1 MIQRITMIKLSRAN
15 KWTTAAL
22 CGRLL
27 RISDKWGLRFDSE
40 TTGFIYLTSE
50 AMDSGGGEA
59 Q

>member
-1 MIQRITMIKLSRAN
+1 MTQQITMTKLSRAN

-27 RISDKWGLRFDSE
+27 RIRDKWGLRFDSE
-40 TTGFIYLTSE
+40 TTGSFYLTSE
-50 AMDSGGGEA
+50 AVDPSGGKA